1 MGEVSRKKSSAP
13 SARAIMPAARAT
25 SRIERLTYVRD
36 APAGDVATG
45 VANDVPIAV
54 PHNLARVNF
63 EVLGAWWMK

>member
-13 SARAIMPAARAT
+13 SARAT
-25 SRIERLTYVRD
+25 SRIELLTFVRD

-45 VANDVPIAV
+45 VANDAPITV
-54 PHNLARVNF
+54 PHNLARVDF

>member
-36 APAGDVATG
+36 APAGDEATG
-45 VANDVPIAV
+45 VANDPPITVPT
-54 PHNLARVNF
+54 
-63 EVLGAWWMK
+63 VLPERAWRPLTLGG